1 MENNNEEDDTLF
13 SQTPLL
19 WGLRKDS
26 VEILAQVLQPN
37 SQKSLLET
45 PSGRI
50 RDLRG
55 LANFSGL
62 SISETNHL
70 LSEPN
75 ATEKIILHWCRNI
88 YNNFGVKATV
98 QDFFDCITNKLDR
111 RDLFVDTNIRGRFG
125 MLTELFFTIAAIK

>member
-13 SQTPLL
+13 SKTPLL

-26 VEILAQVLQPN
+26 IEILAQVLQPN
-37 SQKSLLET
+37 SQKSLLEA

-70 LSEPN
+70 LSQPN
-75 ATEKIILHWCRNI
+75 ATEKIILHWSRNI
-88 YNNFGVKATV
+88 YNNFRVKATV
-98 QDFFDCITNKLDR
+98 QVFFDCITDKLDR
-111 RDLFVDTNIRGRFG
+111 RDLVDDTHIRGKFG
-125 MLTELFFTIAAIK
+125 THFD